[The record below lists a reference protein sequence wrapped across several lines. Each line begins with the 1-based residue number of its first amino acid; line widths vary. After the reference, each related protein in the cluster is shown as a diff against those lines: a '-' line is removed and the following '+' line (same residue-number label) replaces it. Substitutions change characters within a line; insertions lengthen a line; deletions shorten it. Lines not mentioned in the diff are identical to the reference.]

1 VAAAAAGGA
10 PRRLSNSAAPPHRN
24 ADRESRKR
32 KHNRFIMIY
41 IRMKMFALG
50 GRDFNLLCIMPPV
63 GKLVLFYG
71 FAHLHHRHGQVP
83 KI

>member
-1 VAAAAAGGA
+1 
-10 PRRLSNSAAPPHRN
+10 
-24 ADRESRKR
+24 
-32 KHNRFIMIY
+32 MMY